1 MSRADRELKRVTA
14 LVLQATRLEVRDP
27 EVAARYRREVTR
39 RDPLAFAVMYLR
51 HHLTSPLTGRITLSR
66 VHVDWADDAKAWMTP
81 PTEPRQNRT
90 ATVAPR
96 ETGKSTWRFLIL
108 PMWAAAHGWVRFA
121 AAFADTDT
129 QAQTHLA
136 SFKSELD
143 NNAVLRRDYPDLVN
157 PKTRG
162 RGTVE
167 ADRVSLYHARNSFV
181 FAAAGMDSSNLGL
194 KVGDARPDLL
204 ILDDIEPHEARYSA
218 ALKAKRLDTLLSA
231 ILPLNINAIVV
242 MAGTV
247 TMPGSIMHDIVRYN
261 RGEHDT
267 LDDGKPDPDGNGWV
281 GEERIAAK
289 HYPAIITDKGGHR
302 RSLWPAKWSLAFL
315 ESIEGSRSYLKNY
328 ANDPLGADG
337 DYWTVDDFH
346 HGQLTAVT
354 RRIISV
360 DPAVTSKVKGV
371 SGAKKSSDYTG
382 IAVIAYEPST
392 HRAIVER
399 CIQVRLS
406 PDKLRVQ
413 LIKIINETR
422 AGGVLV
428 EVNQG
433 GDLWAELFRGMFH
446 DFPVPIK
453 TVHQSVKKEQRA
465 ASVLVHYQRKRVL
478 HLEGADLVA
487 LEQQMAAFPNAP
499 HDDMVDAVGSGV
511 AYFLDRKR
519 KVKAG
524 GVTASYAA

>member
-1 MSRADRELKRVTA
+1 MSRTERELRRVGDLVETATLLEVSDAGKASEYRRRVT
-14 LVLQATRLEVRDP
+14 E
-27 EVAARYRREVTR
+27 
-39 RDPLAFAVMYLR
+39 RDPLAFALMYLS
-51 HHLTSPLTGRITLSR
+51 HHLTSVIDGRITLSR
-66 VHVDWADDAKAWMTP
+66 VHVDWADDARAWMAP

-108 PMWAAAHGWVRFA
+108 PMWAAAHRHVRFA

-136 SFKSELD
+136 SFKAELD
-143 NNAVLRRDYPDLVN
+143 NNARLRRDYPELVV

-167 ADRVSLYHARNSFV
+167 ADRVSLYHAKSGFV

-204 ILDDIEPHEARYSA
+204 ILDDIEPHEARYSSG
-218 ALKAKRLDTLLSA
+218 LKAKRLDTLLSA

-247 TMPGSIMHDIVRYN
+247 TMPGSIMHDIVRWN

-281 GEERIAAK
+281 GDERISVR
-289 HYPAIITDKGGHR
+289 HYPAVVTSKDGRR
-302 RSLWPAKWSLAFL
+302 RSIWPAKWSLKFL
-315 ESIEGSRSYLKNY
+315 ESIEGTRSYLKNY

-346 HGQLTAVT
+346 HGTLNAIT

-371 SGAKKSSDYTG
+371 NGAKRSSDYTG
-382 IAVIAYEPST
+382 VAVLAYEPAT
-392 HRAIVER
+392 HRVIIER
-399 CIQVRLS
+399 CVQVRLP
-406 PDKLRVQ
+406 PDKLRELV
-413 LIKIINETR
+413 IKIVNETN

-428 EVNQG
+428 ETNQG

-446 DFPVPIK
+446 DFPVPVK

-465 ASVLVHYQRKRVL
+465 ASVLVHYQRSKVL
-478 HLEGADLVA
+478 HLEGADLTA

>member
-1 MSRADRELKRVTA
+1 MSRTDRELRRVTA
-14 LVLQATRLEVRDP
+14 LALQAARLEVADP
-27 EVAARYRREVTR
+27 RLASEYRRKVTR
-39 RDPLAFAVMYLR
+39 RDPLAFAVIYLA
-51 HHLTSPLTGRITLSR
+51 HHLTSPLSGRITLSK

-96 ETGKSTWRFLIL
+96 ETGKSTWRFLLL

-136 SFKSELD
+136 SFKAELD
-143 NNAVLRRDYPDLVN
+143 NNALLRRDYGDLVV

-167 ADRVSLYHARNSFV
+167 ADRVSLYHAKSSFV

-194 KVGDARPDLL
+194 KVGDTRPDLL

-218 ALKAKRLDTLLSA
+218 GLKAKRLDTLLSA

-247 TMPGSIMHDIVRYN
+247 TMVGSIMHDIVRYH
-261 RGEHDT
+261 RGERDT
-267 LDDGKPDPDGNGWV
+267 LEDGRPDPDGNGWV
-281 GEERIAAK
+281 GDERIVAR
-289 HYPAIITDKGGHR
+289 HYPAIVTDKRGRR
-302 RSLWPAKWSLAFL
+302 RSIWPAKWSLRFL
-315 ESIEGSRSYLKNY
+315 ESIEGTRSYLKNY

-337 DYWTVDDFH
+337 DYWTIDDFH
-346 HGQLTAVT
+346 RGTLQAIT
-354 RRIISV
+354 RRIISI

-371 SGAKKSSDYTG
+371 NGAKKSSDYTG

-392 HRAIVER
+392 HRAIVEK
-399 CIQVRLS
+399 CVQVRLA
-406 PDKLRVQ
+406 PDKLRLYVIQ
-413 LIKIINETR
+413 LINETG

-428 EVNQG
+428 ETNQG
-433 GDLWAELFRGMFH
+433 GDLWVELFAGMFH
-446 DFPVPIK
+446 DFPVPVK

-465 ASVLVHYQRKRVL
+465 ASVLVLYQRSRVL
-478 HLEGADLVA
+478 HLEGADLTT
-487 LEQQMAAFPNAP
+487 LEQQMVAFPNAP

-511 AYFLDRKR
+511 AYFLDKKR
-519 KVKAG
+519 RLKAG
-524 GVTASYAA
+524 AWTAGYAA